1 MMRIL
6 IITFI
11 WAIVAIASA
20 DCAPLSIAVESL
32 DKLAQSER
40 LKANLKP
47 GNIVGG
53 KERTIVITETP
64 QEIFSHHA
72 DFKGG
77 GVYYSAKIYIKD
89 TNVVIEEIN
98 SVSNH
103 AKKSKGG
110 TNKNKV
116 YTIKIAEINSK
127 PIKLQ
132 IGNQLTI
139 TKLKKNGLTRR
150 CTNL

>member
-139 TKLKKNGLTRR
+139 TKSKKTG
-150 CTNL
+150 